1 MWKKVTKSKPGKG
14 WWDEKK
20 KLEVLQTYI
29 LLGNLRLSAANNN
42 VPEITARQWKAS
54 QWWKDNED
62 ELRRGSKLQLSAK
75 LTDLVNKAMVTLAD
89 RIENGDFMLNRI
101 SGEWVRK
108 PISADHATKIT
119 TQLIDRTLAVE
130 KAAKPEKVTDEGLE
144 ARMIKIRAELVSFA
158 KRIPIPEE
166 KEIIN
171 VLVLESKSI
180 IPSLAEPAEGPGGPA
195 STPDSSSTPSATPGT
210 PSAV

>member
-1 MWKKVTKSKPGKG
+1 MVWKRVPKKTPGHG

-54 QWWKDNED
+54 QWWKDNEE

-75 LTDLVNKAMVTLAD
+75 LTDLVNKAMLTLAD
-89 RIENGDFMLNRI
+89 RIENGDFMFNRI

-108 PISADHATKIT
+108 PISAEHANKIT

-130 KAAKPEKVTDEGLE
+130 KAAKPEKVTDEGLD
-144 ARMIKIRAELVSFA
+144 ARLDKLRKEMLGFA
-158 KRIPIPEE
+158 RVRVIPPNSQDKDIQDA
-166 KEIIN
+166 
-171 VLVLESKSI
+171 VLLPILPIEQGTTDD
-180 IPSLAEPAEGPGGPA
+180 PSR
-195 STPDSSSTPSATPGT
+195 TSSPISGS
-210 PSAV
+210 